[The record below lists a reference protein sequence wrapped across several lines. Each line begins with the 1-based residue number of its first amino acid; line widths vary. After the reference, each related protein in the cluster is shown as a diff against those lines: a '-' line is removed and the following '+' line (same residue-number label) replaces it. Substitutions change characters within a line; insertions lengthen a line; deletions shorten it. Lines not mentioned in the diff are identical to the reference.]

1 MGLLNIIPHF
11 QRPMRTFA
19 TCFFT
24 SFLGTWFLGSMLMCR
39 NDRFPAWNSWPLP
52 LIVAVCGPILFLNQG
67 DLSLFWKSFHIMCSQ
82 KLILQVHPILY
93 TFPVFP
99 CFFFNDFSS
108 PPTRR
113 LKPFRNPPKFG
124 WNLPRFFLGST
135 HATRHSSDRL
145 FTPSLGEI
153 WRWNQCGMYIS
164 YRCPVGSE
172 YPPRNLT
179 WNLKMMVSKRNLL
192 FQGLLF
198 RFHVKFQG
206 CKWLGSKWVI
216 SPTLINGV
224 FGGVTAPL
232 TKHWS

>member
-1 MGLLNIIPHF
+1 MNNVWDCWISYLIFNDQWELSRHVFSLHFWELDFSVPCWCAEMTGFQHETLDPCHSSLLFAGRFCFWIKVTLACFESHF
-11 QRPMRTFA
+11 ILCAPKNWSSKCIQFY
-19 TCFFT
+19 
-24 SFLGTWFLGSMLMCR
+24 
-39 NDRFPAWNSWPLP
+39 
-52 LIVAVCGPILFLNQG
+52 ILFPC
-67 DLSLFWKSFHIMCSQ
+67 FH
-82 KLILQVHPILY
+82 V
-93 TFPVFP
+93 

-172 YPPRNLT
+172 YPPPPKFNMEPE
-179 WNLKMMVSKRNLL
+179 NDG
-192 FQGLLF
+192 FQKESPFPGTS
-198 RFHVKFQG
+198 FQVP
-206 CKWLGSKWVI
+206 C
-216 SPTLINGV
+216 
-224 FGGVTAPL
+224 
-232 TKHWS
+232 